1 MATVERRFASLDDR
15 VTGGTTRMTSAFQ
28 QLGIGLAVFTAGA
41 AAVAGALSLANA
53 AGRFEQGL
61 AAVGAVTRATT
72 RELGMLRDAAI
83 RAGIETQFSP
93 DEAVA
98 GLQSLATAGQTAE
111 QATRTLIPVLDLA
124 AGSLGQLGVAQ
135 AAEAV
140 VGTLNAYGFAAEEAS
155 GVTDKL
161 LRITQLTNFQTRD
174 FEAGLSKAAATGAVF
189 SQNLDD
195 VLITMGL

>member
-1 MATVERRFASLDDR
+1 
-15 VTGGTTRMTSAFQ
+15 
-28 QLGIGLAVFTAGA
+28 
-41 AAVAGALSLANA
+41 
-53 AGRFEQGL
+53 EQGL

-72 RELGMLRDAAI
+72 RELQMLRQAAI
-83 RAGIETQFSP
+83 EAGIRTQFSP
-93 DEAVA
+93 SEAVA

-140 VGTLNAYGFAAEEAS
+140 VGTLNAYGLAADRAA

-161 LRITQLTNFQTRD
+161 LGCRSRSDAL
-174 FEAGLSKAAATGAVF
+174 
-189 SQNLDD
+189 NLGYRCVETVWADTLF
-195 VLITMGL
+195 VKCSSLHRGILPEYRK